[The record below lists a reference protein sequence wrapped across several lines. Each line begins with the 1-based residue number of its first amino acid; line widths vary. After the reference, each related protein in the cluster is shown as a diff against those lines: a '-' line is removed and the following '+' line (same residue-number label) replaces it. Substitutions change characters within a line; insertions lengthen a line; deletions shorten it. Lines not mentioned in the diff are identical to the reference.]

1 MVPLFGRDPAVSV
14 ARPMSL
20 KGSGIR
26 AVKAVLPR
34 MPRDAISITKT
45 NRVFR
50 CMIISIRKMSI
61 SISLLSEVRI
71 ALLILEYWDLPPW
84 IANSPIPI
92 NHLTYAENCMNS

>member
-20 KGSGIR
+20 KGSRIR

-45 NRVFR
+45 NRVF
-50 CMIISIRKMSI
+50 
-61 SISLLSEVRI
+61 SLH
-71 ALLILEYWDLPPW
+71 YYFDTWDLQPW

-92 NHLTYAENCMNS
+92 NPLTYAKNCMNS